1 MRPDVAA
8 RQGRQAQSHR
18 RRRRTAPTPLVAK
31 VGVSVVGETSAV
43 GGPLLWGGSGGAAWC
58 DLTRRPDPPASG
70 ALDEK
75 TSEEPLTGPQPLW
88 QAGALRASWLVD
100 TSLQSSTV
108 TAWPSLC
115 ASVAPPWHL
124 EVLTHICGDP
134 VCT

>member
-1 MRPDVAA
+1 M
-8 RQGRQAQSHR
+8 
-18 RRRRTAPTPLVAK
+18 
-31 VGVSVVGETSAV
+31 VGETSAV

-75 TSEEPLTGPQPLW
+75 TSEEPLTGPQLLW
-88 QAGALRASWLVD
+88 QAGALRAPWLVD

-115 ASVAPPWHL
+115 ASVAPRGVSRSLPTSAETLFAHEGCL
-124 EVLTHICGDP
+124 MPQVA
-134 VCT
+134 